1 MVLHC
6 KSWAGLTELMIFC
19 SDENSNEDPG
29 YSISCNFV
37 ECINNRELGCDRR
50 LQPMRLTSE
59 YATRHMLSNAMM
71 KEYQISQ
78 ANTNKVFCSQWLS
91 HKQVIFGTKCNKL
104 MVLDVNTKHL
114 DQIPSLA
121 SSENSNPPDQ
131 ECGIHSIE
139 MNPSGTLLATG
150 ARNSNDVAVYR
161 LPTLDP
167 ICVGENAHSDWIFD
181 QVSVTDDIVGTNT
194 LSSDL
199 AG

>member
-1 MVLHC
+1 
-6 KSWAGLTELMIFC
+6 
-19 SDENSNEDPG
+19 
-29 YSISCNFV
+29 
-37 ECINNRELGCDRR
+37 
-50 LQPMRLTSE
+50 MRLTSE

-181 QVSVTDDIVGTNT
+181 QVSCGFIEDLWSGSRY
-194 LSSDL
+194 LFGLDL
-199 AG
+199 AGRSVSGVWLQGRHPGSVASH

>member
-1 MVLHC
+1 ML
-6 KSWAGLTELMIFC
+6 L
-19 SDENSNEDPG
+19 DENSCEEPAG

-37 ECINNRELGCDRR
+37 ECINNREMGCDRR
-50 LQPMRLTSE
+50 FQQMRLTSE
-59 YATRHMLSNAMM
+59 YATRHMLSNAML

-139 MNPSGTLLATG
+139 MNPSRTLLATG
-150 ARNSNDVAVYR
+150 ARNSNDVAGR
-161 LPTLDP
+161 ETGWDPLRHSGDLPL
-167 ICVGENAHSDWIFD
+167 CFS
-181 QVSVTDDIVGTNT
+181 
-194 LSSDL
+194 LSSSYPRPHLCRRKCPFRLDI
-199 AG
+199 

>member
-1 MVLHC
+1 
-6 KSWAGLTELMIFC
+6 
-19 SDENSNEDPG
+19 
-29 YSISCNFV
+29 
-37 ECINNRELGCDRR
+37 
-50 LQPMRLTSE
+50 
-59 YATRHMLSNAMM
+59 ML
-71 KEYQISQ
+71 KEYPVTQSSVNKVTGMEMFSKVKISQ
-78 ANTNKVFCSQWLS
+78 PAEEGFRACYFSSPTSSQVFCSQWLS

-167 ICVGENAHSDWIFD
+167 ICVGENAHNDWIFD
-181 QVSVTDDIVGTNT
+181 QVMSSVM
-194 LSSDL
+194 
-199 AG
+199 

>member
-1 MVLHC
+1 
-6 KSWAGLTELMIFC
+6 
-19 SDENSNEDPG
+19 
-29 YSISCNFV
+29 
-37 ECINNRELGCDRR
+37 
-50 LQPMRLTSE
+50 MRLTSE
-59 YATRHMLSNAMM
+59 YATRHMLSNAML

-91 HKQVIFGTKCNKL
+91 HKQVIFGKKCNKL

-139 MNPSGTLLATG
+139 MNPSRTLLATG
-150 ARNSNDVAVYR
+150 ARNSNDVAGRETGWDTLRRESYLCVSVYR

-181 QVSVTDDIVGTNT
+181 QVSAGTERCGN
-194 LSSDL
+194 L
-199 AG
+199 

>member
-1 MVLHC
+1 M
-6 KSWAGLTELMIFC
+6 
-19 SDENSNEDPG
+19 
-29 YSISCNFV
+29 
-37 ECINNRELGCDRR
+37 ECITNREMGCDRR
-50 LQPMRLTSE
+50 FQQMRLTSE
-59 YATRHMLSNAMM
+59 YATRHMLSNAML

-121 SSENSNPPDQ
+121 SSENSSPPDQ

-139 MNPSGTLLATG
+139 MNPSQTLLATG

-181 QVSVTDDIVGTNT
+181 QVWIYY
-194 LSSDL
+194 
-199 AG
+199 

>member
-1 MVLHC
+1 
-6 KSWAGLTELMIFC
+6 
-19 SDENSNEDPG
+19 
-29 YSISCNFV
+29 
-37 ECINNRELGCDRR
+37 
-50 LQPMRLTSE
+50 MRLTSE
-59 YATRHMLSNAMM
+59 YATRHMLSNAML

-121 SSENSNPPDQ
+121 SSENSSPPDQ

-139 MNPSGTLLATG
+139 MNPSQTLLATG

-181 QVSVTDDIVGTNT
+181 QVWISEAESPVILVLSRPGWMISSWYPGPGTAVSRSGGSRT
-194 LSSDL
+194 T
-199 AG
+199 

>member
-1 MVLHC
+1 
-6 KSWAGLTELMIFC
+6 
-19 SDENSNEDPG
+19 
-29 YSISCNFV
+29 
-37 ECINNRELGCDRR
+37 
-50 LQPMRLTSE
+50 MRLTSE

-139 MNPSGTLLATG
+139 MNPSRTLLATG
-150 ARNSNDVAVYR
+150 ARNSNDVAGRETGWDTQTLWR
-161 LPTLDP
+161 LTFMFQSIVFLPSTPSVSEKMPTRTGFL
-167 ICVGENAHSDWIFD
+167 IR
-181 QVSVTDDIVGTNT
+181 
-194 LSSDL
+194 
-199 AG
+199 